1 LDSDVRLEIIP
12 FLGLALLLGGCDRQS
27 TPASQPKRNE
37 TVPPAA
43 MATEGETA
51 QIDRSQKGQPWPG
64 YGFEA
69 PNGDKVTL
77 ADFKGRPVLMNLW
90 ATWCGPC
97 IKELPS
103 LEAVAQREAEALQVL
118 AISQDLDGRKTV
130 DAWWKQQKFKLLQ
143 PYIDAKADF
152 SFKLGGGGAL
162 PITVLYDAAGKEV
175 WRAIGPMDWS
185 SAKAKALIAEAA

>member
-1 LDSDVRLEIIP
+1 MRLEIAP
-12 FLGLALLLGGCDRQS
+12 LLCLTFMLAACDRQS
-27 TPASQPKRNE
+27 SPSPQPSTNQ
-37 TVPPAA
+37 TVPAA
-43 MATEGETA
+43 NNAKEGESA
-51 QIDRSQKGQPWPG
+51 VIDRSQKGKPWPG

-90 ATWCGPC
+90 ATWCAPC

-103 LEAVAQREAEALQVL
+103 LEAVAKREAEALQVL
-118 AISQDLDGRKTV
+118 AISQDLDGRKAV
-130 DAWWKQQKFKLLQ
+130 DAWWKGQSFTLLQ

-152 SFKLGGGGAL
+152 SFNIGGGGAL
-162 PITVLYDAAGKEV
+162 PVTVLYDAAGKEI

-185 SAKAKALIAEAA
+185 SDKAKALIAEAAI